1 MTTGKMNPRKLKAGK
16 LFHVSVV
23 TLVLLYLFVPLA
35 VTFLYSIATDW
46 YRTFMPEGY
55 TLNWYREML
64 TDPRLLEAL
73 WRTLFV
79 TVFTIVLSILL
90 MVPTIF
96 IVTVYFPKWERL
108 LQAIVMLP
116 YAIPGVVAAVGLIR
130 IYSDGPLA
138 ISGTVWIVI
147 GAYFVSILPFMY
159 QGVRNSLRTVDAI
172 TLVDAAELLGA
183 SRTQAFRHVVLP
195 NIMPGVMAS
204 VLLSFSILFGEFVL
218 ANLLIG
224 GQYELLQV
232 YLMRRMDES
241 GHLSSAIVMVYFVLI
256 LILSGLILKFGRSAK
271 EENA

>member
-1 MTTGKMNPRKLKAGK
+1 MKTDK
-16 LFHVSVV
+16 LFHISVV
-23 TLVLLYLFVPLA
+23 TLIMLYLFIPLF
-35 VTFLYSIATDW
+35 VTFLYSTATDW
-46 YRTFMPEGY
+46 YRTLLPEGY
-55 TLNWYREML
+55 TLNWYRE
-64 TDPRLLEAL
+64 TFADPRLLEAL
-73 WRTLFV
+73 GRTMFV
-79 TVFTIVLSILL
+79 TVFTILVSLVT

-108 LQAIVMLP
+108 LQAIVTLP
-116 YAIPGVVAAVGLIR
+116 YAVPGVVAAVGLIR

-159 QGVRNSLRTVDAI
+159 QGIRNSLRTVDAI
-172 TLVDAAELLGA
+172 QLVDAAELLGA
-183 SRTQAFRHVVLP
+183 SRLQAFRYVVLP
-195 NIMPGVMAS
+195 NIMPGVLVS
-204 VLLSFSILFGEFVL
+204 TLLSFSILFGEFVL

-241 GHLSSAIVMVYFVLI
+241 GHLSSAIVVFYFALI

-271 EENA
+271 EENP